1 MKAAVT
7 RQVGS
12 IEIEDVDQP
21 VPSFGE
27 VLVKIGAVG
36 VCQTDH
42 SALGGAIPV
51 PMPMVL
57 GHEGAG
63 VVESVGPG
71 VAHVQPGDHVVLSI
85 TAGCGRCSQCQG
97 GAFTLCHLAAP
108 HVLSGT
114 MLDGTTRL
122 SAGGKP
128 IHSFFFQGSFAEY
141 AVVPALSAVR
151 VRQDAPLEVA
161 ALLACGASTG
171 YGAVLR
177 AGGVRPGMS
186 VLIIGAGGV
195 GLSAI
200 MTARYAGAA
209 HIVVT
214 DRSAEALK
222 LAMELGASETV
233 LADGSE
239 QPILDATTAVDPWG
253 VDLALDTVGTPTTLA
268 TAFAAVRPGGTA
280 VAIGMADAT
289 SMVSVP
295 IMSLIFEKRLTGTY
309 NGSIKP
315 HIDIAAALD
324 AFMDGRFPLDRLV
337 QREISLDELPAVFAD
352 KSPGNCGRTVVRF

>member
-1 MKAAVT
+1 MKAAVARKLGT
-7 RQVGS
+7 

-36 VCQTDH
+36 ICQTDH
-42 SALGGAIPV
+42 SALSGSIPV

-63 VVESVGPG
+63 IVESVGAG
-71 VAHVQPGDHVVLSI
+71 VTHVQPGDHVVLSI
-85 TAGCGRCSQCQG
+85 TAGCGRCSQCQT

-122 SAGGKP
+122 SAGGEP

-151 VRQDAPLEVA
+151 IRQDAPLDVA

-171 YGAVLR
+171 YGAVIR
-177 AGGVRPGMS
+177 AARVRPGSS
-186 VLIIGAGGV
+186 VLVIGGGGV
-195 GLSAI
+195 GLSAT
-200 MTARYAGAA
+200 MAARYAGAA
-209 HIVVT
+209 HIVVM
-214 DRSAEALK
+214 DRSSDALK
-222 LAMELGASETV
+222 LASEIGASEAV
-233 LADGSE
+233 LSDGTE
-239 QPILDATTAVDPWG
+239 QSIIDAVTAVVPGG
-253 VDLALDTVGTPTTLA
+253 VDVALDTVGTPTTLA
-268 TAFAAVRPGGTA
+268 AAFAAVRPGGTA

-289 SMVSVP
+289 SSVSVP

-309 NGSIKP
+309 NGSIRP
-315 HIDIAAALD
+315 HVDIPAALD
-324 AFMDGRFPLDRLV
+324 AFMAGQLPLDRLV
-337 QREISLDELPAVFAD
+337 QREISLAELPSVF
-352 KSPGNCGRTVVRF
+352 SESGPGRCGRTVVKF